1 MSSIPKISHSNSADF
16 IIGAGFPR
24 TGTMSLKHA
33 IEHLRGTQCYHMIEF
48 VRQSSHIAFW
58 EKAFAQKD
66 VSWTDFL
73 KDCSGIVDFPG
84 SLFVEQLLKAYPN
97 AKVILTI
104 RDEEQW
110 FESMK
115 STVLA
120 TRKKNTDVPPELK
133 NIMKNLASMREL
145 IWDRHFE
152 GRQLEPDFMIA
163 QYRKHNQ
170 KVKQLV
176 PPKQLLEMEISEG
189 WNPLVEFLG
198 GTPSMDFPNVNKR
211 DEFHEMLRGEIQS
224 LVL

>member
-1 MSSIPKISHSNSADF
+1 MSSDPKISHTSSTDF

-33 IEHLRGTQCYHMIEF
+33 IEHLRGAKCYHMIEF
-48 VRQSSHIAFW
+48 VRQSSHITFW
-58 EKAFAQKD
+58 QKAFAQKE

-84 SLFVEQLLKAYPN
+84 SLFIEQLLRSYPN
-97 AKVILTI
+97 AKVVLTV
-104 RDEEQW
+104 RDEQQW

-120 TRKKNTDVPPELK
+120 TRKKNKEVPPELK
-133 NIMKNLASMREL
+133 DIMKNLGSMREL

-152 GRQLEPDFMIA
+152 GRQLERDYMIA

-170 KVKQLV
+170 TVRRLV
-176 PPKQLLEMEISEG
+176 PPEQLLEMEISEG
-189 WNPLVEFLG
+189 WDSLAKFLG
-198 GTPSMDFPNVNKR
+198 GTPSIDFPYANKR
-211 DEFHEMLRGEIQS
+211 DEFHEMLRGELQS
-224 LVL
+224 LIL

>member
-1 MSSIPKISHSNSADF
+1 VSSTPKISHSISADF
-16 IIGAGFPR
+16 VIGAGFPR

-33 IEHLRGTQCYHMIEF
+33 IEHLQGTKCYHMIEF
-48 VRQSSHIAFW
+48 VRQSSHITFW

-73 KDCSGIVDFPG
+73 KLHSGIVDFPG

-97 AKVILTI
+97 AKVVLTT

-110 FESMK
+110 FDSMK
-115 STVLA
+115 STVLT
-120 TRKKNTDVPPELK
+120 TRKKNTKVPPELK
-133 NIMKNLASMREL
+133 NVMKNLASMREL

-163 QYRKHNQ
+163 QYRKHKK

-189 WNPLVEFLG
+189 WSPLVKFLG
-198 GTPSMDFPNVNKR
+198 GTPSIDFPYVNKR